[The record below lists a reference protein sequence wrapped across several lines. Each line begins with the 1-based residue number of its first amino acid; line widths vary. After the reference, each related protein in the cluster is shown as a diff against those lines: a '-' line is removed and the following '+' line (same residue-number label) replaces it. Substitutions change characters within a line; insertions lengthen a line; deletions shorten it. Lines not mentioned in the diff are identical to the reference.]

1 MLTPPPKLWP
11 QTTPVGESLSLFE
24 SPLLGDSQGIV
35 GVSTVSFDPTRALS
49 TAFQVIRSAAWAT
62 PAYK

>member
-1 MLTPPPKLWP
+1 MA
-11 QTTPVGESLSLFE
+11 QTTPVGVPFLDKLFLLE

-35 GVSTVSFDPTRALS
+35 GVSTVGFDPTRALS